1 MMVSAS
7 AAAVLVALV
16 ASVQSSD
23 PCNISTCYK
32 TGTTKP
38 PTTVTPT
45 RLPVS
50 STPTGQTTYAKDH
63 AHSSTTTVKSNVTS
77 TTASKA
83 NNNTAAANST
93 GTTAAAAA
101 AAAGV
106 NGTTPKPKPAEGQV
120 ALKQKL
126 NSIAVKC
133 KDELRA
139 PQEIMALV
147 SNTVLPQNEQ
157 QRCYLECVY
166 KNLNLIKNNK
176 FNAADGKT
184 LAQIRFANQPE
195 EHKKAV
201 TIIENCAKEAI
212 IDPKTTEKCAAGRV
226 IRNCFVKNGEKIN
239 FFPKA

>member
-1 MMVSAS
+1 MKVFAS
-7 AAAVLVALV
+7 TAAVLVALV
-16 ASVQSSD
+16 AVQSSD
-23 PCNISTCYK
+23 PCNISTCY
-32 TGTTKP
+32 TGVTKP
-38 PTTVTPT
+38 QTATT

-50 STPTGQTTYAKDH
+50 STSQTTAYAKDH
-63 AHSSTTTVKSNVTS
+63 VHGSTAKAATAVNGGS
-77 TTASKA
+77 TA
-83 NNNTAAANST
+83 T
-93 GTTAAAAA
+93 GTATKK
-101 AAAGV
+101 V
-106 NGTTPKPKPAEGQV
+106 NGTEPTPKKTAASGATTAKPKTTDGHV

-157 QRCYLECVY
+157 QRCYLECLY
-166 KNLNLIKNNK
+166 KNLNLVKNNK
-176 FNAADGKT
+176 FSVVDGKA

-195 EHKKAV
+195 EFKKAV
-201 TIIENCAKEAI
+201 AIIETCEKEAV

>member
-1 MMVSAS
+1 MKVSAS

-16 ASVQSSD
+16 ATVQASA
-23 PCNISTCYK
+23 
-32 TGTTKP
+32 TTKP
-38 PTTVTPT
+38 PSTVTPT

-50 STPTGQTTYAKDH
+50 STPVSQTTYAKDH
-63 AHSSTTTVKSNVTS
+63 AHASSTTSKTGANSTAAVTANKAVNGTEPTVKS
-77 TTASKA
+77 
-83 NNNTAAANST
+83 T
-93 GTTAAAAA
+93 GT
-101 AAAGV
+101 AG
-106 NGTTPKPKPAEGQV
+106 NATTPKPMSSEHV

-126 NSIAVKC
+126 NTIAVKC
-133 KDELRA
+133 KDELHA

-147 SNTVLPQNEQ
+147 SNTVVPQNEQ

-166 KNLNLIKNNK
+166 KHLNLIKNNK
-176 FNAADGKT
+176 FSVSDGKT
-184 LAQIRFANQPE
+184 LAQIRFANHPD

-201 TIIENCAKEAI
+201 TIIETCEKEAI

>member
-1 MMVSAS
+1 MKVSA
-7 AAAVLVALV
+7 ATAVLVALV
-16 ASVQSSD
+16 ATVQSSD

-32 TGTTKP
+32 SGTTKP

-45 RLPVS
+45 RLPVQSS
-50 STPTGQTTYAKDH
+50 STPTSHQQTTYAKDH
-63 AHSSTTTVKSNVTS
+63 VHSSTATKSGVNTTATTTSGASVNGTERTTVVKSSSGVAGNV
-77 TTASKA
+77 
-83 NNNTAAANST
+83 
-93 GTTAAAAA
+93 
-101 AAAGV
+101 
-106 NGTTPKPKPAEGQV
+106 TTPKPTMTEGHV

-126 NSIAVKC
+126 NTIAVKC
-133 KDELRA
+133 KDELHA

-147 SNTVLPQNEQ
+147 SNTVVPQNEQ

-176 FNAADGKT
+176 FSVDDGK
-184 LAQIRFANQPE
+184 AMAKIRFANQPE

-201 TIIENCAKEAI
+201 TIIETCEKEAI
-212 IDPKTTEKCAAGRV
+212 IDPKTTEKCTAGRV

>member
-1 MMVSAS
+1 MKVSA
-7 AAAVLVALV
+7 ATAVLVALV
-16 ASVQSSD
+16 ATVQSSD

-32 TGTTKP
+32 SGTTKP

-45 RLPVS
+45 RLPVQSS
-50 STPTGQTTYAKDH
+50 STPTSHQQTTYAKDH
-63 AHSSTTTVKSNVTS
+63 AHSSIAAKSGANVTA
-77 TTASKA
+77 TTASGA
-83 NNNTAAANST
+83 T
-93 GTTAAAAA
+93 
-101 AAAGV
+101 V
-106 NGTTPKPKPAEGQV
+106 NGTERPTVIKSSPGVAENATTPKPTMTVEHV

-126 NSIAVKC
+126 NTIAVKC
-133 KDELRA
+133 KDELHA

-147 SNTVLPQNEQ
+147 SNTVVPQNEQ

-176 FNAADGKT
+176 FSVDDGK
-184 LAQIRFANQPE
+184 AMARIRFANQPE

-201 TIIENCAKEAI
+201 TIIETCEKEAI